1 MKIEISQ
8 WWLSIQIDYI
18 LWVDIHVV
26 SAILIAAAIILVRKA
41 INWWRWRGADNTAEY
56 FVTEDGWDKL

>member
-1 MKIEISQ
+1 MQIEISD
-8 WWLSIQIDYI
+8 WWLSIRIDYVCWADFHIVSLVLITAALI
-18 LWVDIHVV
+18 L
-26 SAILIAAAIILVRKA
+26 ARKA